1 MPKKKTI
8 LAYLTSDFPVL
19 SHTFI
24 SREVKGLEKLGYSI
38 RHLSIHRPAAEE
50 ISKEDEVFKGK
61 VFYIFPLKKWDFIWT
76 HIRFL
81 LRMPLRYLYYFFYII
96 SRPDTR
102 LHDRIRT
109 VYHFAEAV
117 YLAAEVERQG
127 ITHIHAHFYH
137 NNATIALLVAKLL
150 GISYSITAHGSALLI
165 ERVLIKEKTES
176 AQFILCISQYNKNFI
191 LKHYPQYADK
201 VFVVHCGLNPQQFLP
216 APPPANDKLTLL
228 AIGRFVPVKAYADLL
243 KACFLLK
250 QQGLDFRC
258 VLIGDG
264 PESEKLQQLI
274 ADYQL
279 QDVIEMPGIVL
290 QEKIQA
296 YFEQADIF
304 VLSSISEGIPVVLME
319 AMSKQVP
326 VVATHIT
333 GIPELVEDG
342 VSGYLPPPANPEAFA
357 AAIQKLATDAA
368 LRQRMGQAGRNKILA
383 EFDIEK
389 NILERKAIYDRYL
402 T

>member
-1 MPKKKTI
+1 M
-8 LAYLTSDFPVL
+8 
-19 SHTFI
+19 
-24 SREVKGLEKLGYSI
+24 
-38 RHLSIHRPAAEE
+38 
-50 ISKEDEVFKGK
+50 
-61 VFYIFPLKKWDFIWT
+61 
-76 HIRFL
+76 
-81 LRMPLRYLYYFFYII
+81 
-96 SRPDTR
+96 
-102 LHDRIRT
+102 
-109 VYHFAEAV
+109 
-117 YLAAEVERQG
+117 
-127 ITHIHAHFYH
+127 
-137 NNATIALLVAKLL
+137 
-150 GISYSITAHGSALLI
+150 
-165 ERVLIKEKTES
+165 
-176 AQFILCISQYNKNFI
+176 
-191 LKHYPQYADK
+191 
-201 VFVVHCGLNPQQFLP
+201 
-216 APPPANDKLTLL
+216 TLL